1 MHLQYHSWWPDDQ
14 PKEYK
19 HLKRKKRHKNDI
31 KASKQHSLLKILEKS
46 ESVSVKWNLL
56 IYSQSQWLRKHT
68 LCLLTGWDLMNLVMM
83 SGCGIFFNDY

>member
-1 MHLQYHSWWPDDQ
+1 MLNNMSQCTCSTTADDQ

-46 ESVSVKWNLL
+46 ESVSVK
-56 IYSQSQWLRKHT
+56 
-68 LCLLTGWDLMNLVMM
+68 
-83 SGCGIFFNDY
+83 